1 MTSLHA
7 MAQDLGSIWVDWEAP
22 SLLPQGYL
30 IEWGPDSHKY
40 SNNSWRI
47 EPNGN
52 TTGILL
58 EGKTGLGQ
66 RDGLRDRKK
75 KQSVCL
81 EVARDSWNLPIEA
94 VSPAFFSS
102 SSPYSIPVLALYYM
116 FPL

>member
-75 KQSVCL
+75 KQSECL
-81 EVARDSWNLPIEA
+81 SRGSKGQLEPPYRGSLP
-94 VSPAFFSS
+94 SLFF
-102 SSPYSIPVLALYYM
+102 LL
-116 FPL
+116 